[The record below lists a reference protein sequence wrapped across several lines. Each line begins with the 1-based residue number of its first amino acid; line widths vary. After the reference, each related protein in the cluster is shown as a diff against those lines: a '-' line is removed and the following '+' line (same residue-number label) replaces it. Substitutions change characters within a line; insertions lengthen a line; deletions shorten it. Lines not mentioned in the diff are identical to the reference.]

1 MLRRRWSGAIA
12 LRRTKEDAE
21 RTRIAILDAAE
32 SLFAERGVTST
43 TLERISRE
51 AGVTRGAFY
60 WHFKDKADL
69 LSGLRERRQLPH
81 QEMLFLA
88 AEQGHD
94 DPLSLL
100 ETSGHEMLAIFEA
113 DEGQQRFFRITL
125 NQVVDADVAEWLNAT
140 NRELFDMLARI
151 ADQAASQGQ
160 LNPAFTP
167 QEAAVLMMVTMNG
180 LLNEWLRSGR
190 SFPLTDLGSRIIS
203 GQMSLLR
210 RKDAP

>member
-1 MLRRRWSGAIA
+1 M
-12 LRRTKEDAE
+12 RRTKEDAE

-32 SLFAERGVTST
+32 SLFAEQGVTST

-81 QEMLFLA
+81 QEMLLLA

-151 ADQAASQGQ
+151 AGQAASRGQ
-160 LNPAFTP
+160 LNPDFTP
-167 QEAAVLMMVTMNG
+167 RDAAVLMMVTMNG

-190 SFPLTDLGSRIIS
+190 AFPLTDLGSRIIS
-203 GQMSLLR
+203 AQLSLLR